1 MPESYSYDHRDPN
14 SSDPASQSSAPA
26 TDGASSAQPGAGAPP
41 EESAAAAPSAPSS
54 AGATRGSREYGLPAP
69 ADAHGPAVSHASTPS
84 STGAPTDP
92 YADTGHVAR
101 EGDGAA
107 GGDAS
112 FDPAHPPKPAP
123 GTDLSSDVGAALN
136 FAYRAFVANPLAFI
150 VPGVI
155 YLGIM
160 TVILVAAMAVGF
172 GVFFSSMNEWA
183 YANTGEPPLRE
194 LVIMY
199 AIIFGGALLTAPFS
213 LLWSTGAA
221 AAGET
226 VVEGSKPTIRTALL
240 APGRVILTALLVSLI
255 AGIGVMLCY
264 LPGLVAG
271 VFLLFAVPAS
281 VRGASP
287 IEAIR
292 QSVALV
298 RANLG
303 TALLTWLVVQVI
315 ASIGAS
321 LVFTLVVSIPAAYL
335 FEIAM
340 FERMNRRELPDPR
353 PEEQRENPA
362 QRSVAPVA

>member
-41 EESAAAAPSAPSS
+41 EESAAAAPSAPAS

-92 YADTGHVAR
+92 YADTGHDAR

-155 YLGIM
+155 YFV
-160 TVILVAAMAVGF
+160 VILGLIVSSVIVGF
-172 GVFFSSMNEWA
+172 VVFFSSVDAWVA
-183 YANTGEPPLRE
+183 SGSDDVPLRP
-194 LVIMY
+194 LLILY
-199 AIIFGGALLTAPFS
+199 AIMFVGALLAMPFS

-221 AAGET
+221 AAGDKI
-226 VVEGSKPTIRTALL
+226 VEGTKPSIRDSLL
-240 APGRVILTALLVSLI
+240 APGRVILTALLVGLI
-255 AGIGVMLCY
+255 TTVGMLLCY
-264 LPGLVAG
+264 LPGLVASA
-271 VFLLFAVPAS
+271 FLIFAVPAAA
-281 VRGASP
+281 RGASP
-287 IEAIR
+287 VAAVKESI
-292 QSVALV
+292 ALV
-298 RANLG
+298 RSNLG

-315 ASIGAS
+315 ASVGGS
-321 LVFTLVVSIPAAYL
+321 LVITLVIVIPAAYL
-335 FEIAM
+335 FELAM
-340 FERMNRRELPDPR
+340 FERMNGRELPDPR
-353 PEEQRENPA
+353 AEEQA
-362 QRSVAPVA
+362 QTSGQGTVTPVA